1 MTNSSSLAFNKPT
14 VGVAGGGLL
23 GRLCAWKL
31 AKAGYSV
38 TVFDAAGFDQPVGAC
53 WTAAGM
59 ISPLSEL
66 VHSPRE
72 VYDMG
77 LESLALWPQWLSELE
92 TSVGQTMHFR
102 HAGSLVVAH
111 PQDQSELN
119 QFYRDLQHKLANEA
133 AEGRPGLDDVVD
145 QLNHV
150 GIRNLEPALSHFD
163 HALYL
168 KPEGDLNNRRI
179 LHGLLA
185 DMKKHNVHLV
195 ENTKV
200 RCEPK
205 LIITEDNE
213 KHSFDWVLDTRG
225 LGAKSQLD
233 GLRGVRGEVLNVESH
248 EVKLNRPVR
257 LMHPR
262 YKLYVAPKPNNHFVI
277 GATEIESSD
286 MSPMSVQSSLELSS
300 ALYTINPAFAEARI
314 IEQSVNCRPAMMDNL
329 PTVVN
334 EPGLI
339 RANGLYR
346 HGYLLS
352 PVVVNQVLANIDPV
366 LVNPPETEFV
376 ES

>member
-1 MTNSSSLAFNKPT
+1 MPPVSSKTKLNI
-14 VGVAGGGLL
+14 GIAGGGLL
-23 GRLCAWKL
+23 GRLCAWRL
-31 AKAGYSV
+31 ALAGHDISL
-38 TVFDAAGFDQPVGAC
+38 FDAAGFEQPAGAC

-77 LESLALWPQWLSELE
+77 LESLAIWPYWLKQLE
-92 TSVGQTMHFR
+92 ATQKKTMHFR

-119 QFYRDLQHKLANEA
+119 QFYLDLKHKLAEEQAN
-133 AEGRPGLDDVVD
+133 GRLGLEDLVD
-145 QLNHV
+145 PLNHV
-150 GIRNLEPALSHFD
+150 GIRTLEPALSHFD

-179 LHGLLA
+179 LHGLL
-185 DMKKHNVHLV
+185 DDLKRLGVSLV
-195 ENTKV
+195 SNTKV
-200 RCEPK
+200 HCEPK
-205 LIITEDNE
+205 KIIDEQGQATQ
-213 KHSFDWVLDTRG
+213 FDLVLDTRG
-225 LGAKSQLD
+225 LGAKPQLD

-248 EVKLNRPVR
+248 DVTLNRPVR

-329 PTVVN
+329 PVVN
-334 EPGLI
+334 AEEGLI
-339 RANGLYR
+339 QANGLYR

-352 PVVVNQVLANIDPV
+352 PVIVNQVLEKIDPN
-366 LVNPPETEFV
+366 LLDNPA
-376 ES
+376 

>member
-1 MTNSSSLAFNKPT
+1 MSTGAALT

-23 GRLCAWKL
+23 GRLCAWRL
-31 AKAGYSV
+31 ARAGYSV
-38 TVFDAAGFDQPVGAC
+38 TVFDAATFEQPKGAC

-77 LESLALWPQWLSELE
+77 LESLALWPRWLKELE
-92 TSVGQTMHFR
+92 ATQHQTMHFR

-111 PQDQSELN
+111 PQDQTELE
-119 QFYRDLQHKLANEA
+119 QFYLDLKHKLADEEA
-133 AEGRPGLDDVVD
+133 HGRPGLDELVD
-145 QLNHV
+145 PLNHT
-150 GIRNLEPALSHFD
+150 GIRTLEPALSHFD

-185 DMKKHNVHLV
+185 DLQRLKVTLV
-195 ENTKV
+195 ANTKV
-200 RCEPK
+200 RCEP
-205 LIITEDNE
+205 LQIIDEDDNQYR
-213 KHSFDWVLDTRG
+213 FDLVLDTRG
-225 LGAKSQLD
+225 LGAKPQLQE
-233 GLRGVRGEVLNVESH
+233 LRGVRGEVLNVESH
-248 EVKLNRPVR
+248 DVTLNRPIR

-286 MSPMSVQSSLELSS
+286 MSPMSVQSCLELSS
-300 ALYTINPAFAEARI
+300 ALYTIHPAFAEARI
-314 IEQSVNCRPAMMDNL
+314 VEQSVNCRPAMLDNL
-329 PTVVN
+329 PVVN
-334 EPGLI
+334 AETGLI
-339 RANGLYR
+339 QANGLYR

-352 PVVVNQVLANIDPV
+352 PVVVNQVLAQIDPA
-366 LVNPPETEFV
+366 LVE
-376 ES
+376 